1 VSERPHPH
9 RIGHVKAS
17 KLGMVSQ
24 QRDKPEPAD
33 EREDAPGKSMRL
45 YLMRHGIAIDREDPD
60 CPPDPERYLTPKGIQ
75 RTRAAARGLRALRV
89 KPTTLLTSP
98 FVRAVQTG
106 EVVCEVLGLDPKQL
120 RTTEALRPEAKPA
133 RLAEEL
139 TRLGGEVICFGHAP
153 QMDEFIA
160 HAVKATA
167 SFTAL
172 KKSGV
177 ACLDIDSLAPLR
189 ATLFW
194 LLTSRILRRLGH

>member
-1 VSERPHPH
+1 M
-9 RIGHVKAS
+9 VKV
-17 KLGMVSQ
+17 MVS
-24 QRDKPEPAD
+24 QRDKPEPLG
-33 EREDAPGKSMRL
+33 EEAPGQAMRL

-60 CPPDPERYLTPKGIQ
+60 CPSDPERYLTPKGIQ

-89 KPTTLLTSP
+89 KPTALLTSP
-98 FVRAVQTG
+98 LVRAVQTG
-106 EVVCEVLGLDPKQL
+106 EVVCEVLGLDSKQL

-139 TRLGGEVICFGHAP
+139 VRLTGEVICFGHAP
-153 QMDEFIA
+153 QIDEFIA
-160 HAVKATA
+160 HALKATA
-167 SFTAL
+167 PFTAL

-194 LLTSRILRRLGH
+194 VLTSRILRRLGD